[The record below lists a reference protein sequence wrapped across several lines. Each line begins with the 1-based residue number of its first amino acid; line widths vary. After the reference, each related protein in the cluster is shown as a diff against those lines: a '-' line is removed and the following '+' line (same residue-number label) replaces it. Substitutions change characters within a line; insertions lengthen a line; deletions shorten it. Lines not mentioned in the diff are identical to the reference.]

1 VNQVSTNKMKKIEF
15 TTHVPD
21 DRIIR
26 VSSQNGV
33 ITDINFIQGT
43 TENDFNDLAKWF
55 TNTELTQ
62 WLHQRGIGNQL
73 PIDYVDLNHGI
84 WIWLW
89 MTNGDPKP
97 TKEIDGVKWYWH
109 ELDEV
114 WYNSETLYVEEDLPS
129 DDVVLKLP
137 KGQRDIIIKALRFY
151 GECYN
156 RFNQVP
162 TDKEYYEM
170 FDIRT
175 LVGLM
180 HYDVDV
186 RIKGDDV
193 DGFTAIHGIDLPNYN
208 N

>member
-1 VNQVSTNKMKKIEF
+1 MKTITI
-15 TTHVPD
+15 TTHEAD
-21 DRIIR
+21 DRLIR
-26 VSSQNGV
+26 VISDGNEVADVQ
-33 ITDINFIQGT
+33 FMQGT
-43 TENDFNDLAKWF
+43 DKFALDMISDWKP
-55 TNTELTQ
+55 NTELTQ

-73 PIDYVDLNHGI
+73 PLDYVDLNHAI

-89 MTNGDPKP
+89 MTNEDPKP
-97 TKEIDGVKWYWH
+97 TREIDGVKWYWH

-137 KGQRDIIIKALRFY
+137 REQRIIIIKALRFY

-162 TDKEYYEM
+162 TDTEAYEM